1 MHDQDNPGSQDH
13 RFLKDVNYR
22 TTRSKLVT
30 GLSVPL
36 RSFLPRFHLT
46 SPPTTLPTSQLVNM
60 DPLTE
65 RQRRRYQAQHDTI
78 TTKFQATGGDLNT
91 NSWRLLGIRLERALS
106 DATLPSHHRVSYHL
120 IYAWCVSDPLLQI
133 ERAREAIHNM
143 ARDLQA
149 AGKAPWEVD
158 RFLEGAWKVLAVVE
172 GSVKEQIEEKK
183 ARKEKYANLL
193 LDARSWRRR
202 LLTVFKGIRGCG

>member
-1 MHDQDNPGSQDH
+1 MDDQDNPGSQDH

-36 RSFLPRFHLT
+36 RRFFPRFHLN

-65 RQRRRYQAQHDTI
+65 RQRRRYQSQHDTI
-78 TTKFQATGGDLNT
+78 TTEFQAKGSDLNT

-120 IYAWCVSDPLLQI
+120 IYVWCVSDPLLQI

-143 ARDLQA
+143 VRDLQA

-158 RFLEGAWKVLAVVE
+158 RFLEGAWKVLR
-172 GSVKEQIEEKK
+172 SRSR
-183 ARKEKYANLL
+183 RKRLGR
-193 LDARSWRRR
+193 RSMRI
-202 LLTVFKGIRGCG
+202 FY

>member
-36 RSFLPRFHLT
+36 RRFFPRFHLT

-65 RQRRRYQAQHDTI
+65 RQRRRYQSQHDTI
-78 TTKFQATGGDLNT
+78 TTEFQAKGSDLNT

-120 IYAWCVSDPLLQI
+120 IYVWCVSDPLLQI

-143 ARDLQA
+143 VRDLQA